1 MLKKIFFLLLLQ
13 IIVFSSFSQKSDTS
27 IIVLMHTNDMHGYID
42 DYAKMKPIIDSIRRE
57 NTNTLLLSAG
67 DLFSGNP
74 VVDKYPDKGFAM
86 IDLMNK
92 MGYDLTC
99 VGNHEF
105 DYGQEILKKRISQA
119 NFSFICANVY
129 KGNSELED
137 FEPYKIFNFLG
148 TRIAFVSVLDITK
161 DGYPETLIDNLVG
174 LGFSNPYDELKQYQF
189 LKDSANIVVA
199 LTHLG
204 YKNDKIV
211 QKKDKYVD
219 LIIGGHSHTFIEPYT
234 DRIKRPIFQVGN
246 YNEYLGEIKLFIV
259 DNKIVKIENKIFDI
273 KSLNKKDSS
282 IEKLVDKYNNNPA
295 LNTVVANFD
304 TAIADKQDLA
314 ILMANS
320 YMDTLKTDF
329 AVMNYG
335 GVRIDSLSK
344 GFITKKDIYSLD
356 PFNNELY
363 IGKLTLAEIKSF
375 VKSSYKKEGKL
386 KVKIIGL
393 PKFTYTWNKKKVKEI
408 YFTNNLGINIDDD
421 KEYTIVISSYVAT
434 KYNFDGKEKLK
445 PSGIYSNDAIFNYL
459 KKNFN

>member
-1 MLKKIFFLLLLQ
+1 MLKKIFLLLLLQ

-42 DYAKMKPIIDSIRRE
+42 NYAKMKPIIDSIRRV
-57 NTNTLLLSAG
+57 NKNTLLLSAG

-74 VVDKYPDKGFAM
+74 VVDKYPDRGFPM

-92 MGYDLTC
+92 IGYDLTC

-105 DYGQEILKKRISQA
+105 DYGQEMLKKRISQA
-119 NFSFICANVY
+119 NFPFICANIY

-137 FEPYKIFNFLG
+137 FEPYKIFDLSG
-148 TRIAFVSVLDITK
+148 TKIAFVSVLDITK

-174 LGFSNPYDELKQYQF
+174 LGFSNPYNELKQYQF
-189 LKDSANIVVA
+189 LKDSVSIVVA

-211 QKKDKYVD
+211 QKKDKYID
-219 LIIGGHSHTFIEPYT
+219 IIIGGHSHTFIETYK
-234 DRIKRPIFQVGN
+234 DGEKRPIFQVGN

-259 DNKIVKIENKIFDI
+259 DNKIVKIENNIFDI
-273 KSLNKKDSS
+273 KNSKGIDKD
-282 IEKLVDKYNNNPA
+282 IEKFIDKYNNNPS

-335 GVRIDSLSK
+335 GVRIDSLSRGIIK
-344 GFITKKDIYSLD
+344 KKDIYSLD

-363 IGKLTLAEIKSF
+363 VGKLTLAEIKSF
-375 VKSSYKKEGKL
+375 IKSSYKKDGRF
-386 KVKIIGL
+386 KVMMIGL
-393 PKFTYTWNKKKVKEI
+393 PKFTYTWNKKKIKEI
-408 YFTNNLGINIDDD
+408 YFTDNFGVYIDDN

-434 KYNFDGKEKLK
+434 KYNFKGKEKLK
-445 PSGIYSNDAIFNYL
+445 PSGISSNDAIFNYL
-459 KKNFN
+459 KKNYK